1 MTDYSFCGIIS
12 STAKGKTYHTYK
24 TISGKRGDKNKVTIN
39 EDYKKGVCQCRSCNN
54 VFHQSEIK
62 HKYIEQLGQLSY
74 NRTCP
79 YCGNTH
85 FGLIDYPVSEYEL
98 IYKNSKFYGLSN
110 KRIKY
115 IEQYEEFKEVIDELF
130 I

>member
-1 MTDYSFCGIIS
+1 MT
-12 STAKGKTYHTYK
+12 
-24 TISGKRGDKNKVTIN
+24 KRKVTIN
-39 EDYKKGVCQCRSCNN
+39 EDYKKGVCECRSCKN
-54 VFHQSEIK
+54 VFHQSEIE
-62 HKYIEQLGQLSY
+62 HTYIEQSGQLSY
-74 NRTCP
+74 NRVCP
-79 YCGNTH
+79 YCGSTY

-98 IYKNSKFYGLSN
+98 IYKNERFFGLSN